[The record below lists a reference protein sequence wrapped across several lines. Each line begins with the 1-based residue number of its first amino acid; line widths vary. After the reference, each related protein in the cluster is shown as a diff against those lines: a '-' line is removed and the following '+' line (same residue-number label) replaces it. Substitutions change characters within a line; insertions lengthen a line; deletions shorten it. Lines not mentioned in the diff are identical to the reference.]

1 MEEQPDLEDLESFS
15 DPELEDLLLD
25 TKNICCRYT
34 VGVTGF
40 SDDEKTEKNFKSL
53 GIYDDPDMATEA
65 AKTFSKPMY
74 KSMLSMVTDTVSFQV
89 TVEET
94 LVDDDT
100 GESDFIGT
108 IYRSPILMINENE
121 VI

>member
-1 MEEQPDLEDLESFS
+1 MLDQTETDDWELFS
-15 DPELEDLLLD
+15 DPELEDLLID

-40 SDDEKTEKNFKSL
+40 SSDGMEKNFKSL
-53 GIYDDPDMATEA
+53 GIYDDPDVATES

-74 KSMLSMVTDTVSFQV
+74 KSMLAMVTDTLSFQV

-94 LVDDDT
+94 LVNEDT
-100 GESDFIGT
+100 CESDFVGT
-108 IYRSPILMINENE
+108 LYRSPILTIDEKE
-121 VI
+121 LI

>member
-1 MEEQPDLEDLESFS
+1 MMEQTCADDWESFS
-15 DPELEDLLLD
+15 DPEIEDLLLD
-25 TKNICCRYT
+25 TKNICCQYT

-40 SDDEKTEKNFKSL
+40 SEDETEKNFKSL
-53 GIYDDPDMATEA
+53 GLYDDPDVAIES
-65 AKTFSKPMY
+65 AKTFSKPIY
-74 KSMLSMVTDTVSFQV
+74 KSMLAMTTDTLRFQV

-94 LVDDDT
+94 LVNEDT

-108 IYRSPILMINENE
+108 IYRSPILIINKTE